1 MNGEEIDL
9 REKKVEV
16 LAPAGSYDILTA
28 VLAAGA
34 DAVYLG
40 GTMFGARAYANNF
53 NREELL
59 RALDYAHLHDKKIY
73 LTVNTL
79 MKEAELQGRLT
90 EYLIPFY
97 EAGLDAVIVQDFGAF
112 QTIRENFP
120 GLAIHAS
127 TQMTATGVES
137 AKILK
142 KMGATRVVTARELNL
157 AEIREIKKNCSVEI
171 ESFVHGALCYCY
183 SGQCLLSS
191 FNGTRSGNR
200 GRCAQP
206 CRLAY
211 DTDSKEKTKYV
222 LSPKD
227 MCGLTILPD
236 IIESGVYSLK
246 IEGRMKNV
254 NYAAG
259 VAGIYRKYVDLYVE
273 QGREGYHVEESDI
286 NDLMDLYNRGA
297 FTTGYYNNTKGREM
311 ISMLRPNHMGTKA
324 LKVVNNAGGR
334 VTFQALEPIYPQ
346 DVFEIDRDH
355 SFESGGSYSIGE
367 QFAVNLPKR
376 HRLEKGKVLYRMKNG
391 ELTRNITAQFVNKR
405 LKKKIAAYLTAV
417 VGEPLKLVV
426 TDPATGICVCQT
438 GETVQAAVKQAAV
451 KEKLASQIAAM
462 GDTPFEAELVEVEL
476 KNNAFIP
483 VGKLKELRRS
493 CLEELESRIQSSY
506 KRSYHE
512 NTAVAKNQKKVFQQ
526 KTWRKPQITMLV
538 TNMQQAEKIYSIQE
552 VCAVYYDFN
561 MFLRQKADRQ
571 RIAECV
577 KRCEETQKECVIVLP
592 HILRGKNGAVIKAF
606 IQECL
611 TAGAD
616 TFLVRGLEE
625 LGLLAGFGEKE
636 ALKGRIKVIADAN
649 MYTWNSQALA
659 FLKEMCQHV
668 ELIRTTYPLEQT
680 AEEMIQGELPR
691 ELVVYTRIP
700 LMVSEQCVK
709 KTLGECDSQAK
720 RTRVF
725 ANHSQ
730 YFVQSV
736 CSMCYSVMYDSK
748 IYDISDLKEKIA
760 AVKPDFIRYELVDS
774 EGMQPDLILQDRT
787 NCEKVTRGHF
797 ELGVE

>member
-1 MNGEEIDL
+1 M

-59 RALDYAHLHDKKIY
+59 RALDYAHLQDKKIY

-79 MKEAELQGRLT
+79 MKETELQDRLT

-112 QTIRENFP
+112 QTIRKNFP

-137 AKILK
+137 AKLLE

-157 AEIREIKKNCSVEI
+157 AEIREIKNNCSVEI

-191 FNGTRSGNR
+191 FNGARSGNR

-211 DTDSKEKTKYV
+211 DVDDKEQTGYV

-236 IIESGVYSLK
+236 IIEAGVYSLK

-259 VAGIYRKYVDLYVE
+259 VTSAYRKYVDLYLE
-273 QGREGYHVEESDI
+273 QGRAGYHVEESDI

-297 FTTGYYNNTKGREM
+297 FTTGYYNNTKGRKM

-324 LKVVNNAGGR
+324 LKVVSNAGGR

-346 DVFEIDRDH
+346 DVFEIDRDN
-355 SFESGGSYSIGE
+355 SFESGESYSTGK
-367 QFAVNLPKR
+367 QFVVNLPKR
-376 HRLEKGKVLYRMKNG
+376 YRLEKGKVLYRMKNG
-391 ELTRNITAQFVNKR
+391 ELTRNITARFANKK

-426 TDPATGICVCQT
+426 TDPATGISVCQT
-438 GETVQAAVKQAAV
+438 AEAVQAAVKQPAV
-451 KEKLASQIAAM
+451 KEKLAAQIAAM

-476 KNNAFIP
+476 KNDAFIP

-493 CLEELESRIQSSY
+493 CLEELELRIQSSY
-506 KRSYHE
+506 RRSYHE
-512 NTAVAKNQKKVFQQ
+512 NTVVTENQKKALQQ
-526 KTWRKPQITMLV
+526 KAGQKPQVTMLV
-538 TNMQQAEKIYSIQE
+538 TSMQQAENIYSIQE
-552 VCAVYYDFN
+552 VSAIYYDFRL
-561 MFLRQKADRQ
+561 FLKQETGGKRV
-571 RIAECV
+571 AECV
-577 KRCEETQKECVIVLP
+577 NRCRETQKECVIVLP
-592 HILRGKNGAVIKAF
+592 HILREKNAAVIKNL

-611 TAGAD
+611 IAGAD

-625 LGLLAGFGEKE
+625 LGLLVSFCEEKTFQ
-636 ALKGRIKVIADAN
+636 GRIKVIADAN
-649 MYTWNSQALA
+649 MYTWNSAALA
-659 FLKEMCQHV
+659 FLKEMCQNV
-668 ELIRTTYPLEQT
+668 ELLRTTYPLEQT
-680 AEEMIQGELPR
+680 AEEMILGELPR

-709 KTLGECDSQAK
+709 KTLGTCDGKEK
-720 RTRVF
+720 RIQIQ
-725 ANHSQ
+725 ANHTP

-760 AVKPDFIRYELVDS
+760 AVNPDFIRYELVDS
-774 EGMQPDLILQDRT
+774 EGMQPDLILRDKT